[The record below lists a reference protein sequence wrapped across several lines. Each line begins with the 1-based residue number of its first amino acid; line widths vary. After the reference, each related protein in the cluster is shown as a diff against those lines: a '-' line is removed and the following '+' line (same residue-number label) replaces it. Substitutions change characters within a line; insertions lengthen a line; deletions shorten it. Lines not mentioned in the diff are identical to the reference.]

1 MARVSTVS
9 LRLPGLLHEL
19 VTPQPDTSATLR
31 TTLRDGYG
39 AVGSPVPQGPKRQ
52 FRDTSAPWGI
62 PHCDTGPSKAL
73 RVWVRT
79 VDGGVFAA
87 LLGAVRLVSI
97 WCLSVGVEQGAF
109 GRAVGE
115 VRKSVA
121 SELT

>member
-1 MARVSTVS
+1 MAKQMCHEIATSDPIGNRKRSDREVSC
-9 LRLPGLLHEL
+9 
-19 VTPQPDTSATLR
+19 
-31 TTLRDGYG
+31 
-39 AVGSPVPQGPKRQ
+39 
-52 FRDTSAPWGI
+52 WGI

-73 RVWVRT
+73 RVWVCT

-115 VRKSVA
+115 VRKSVV